1 MVADSHG
8 ERKEAK
14 VMPWLCL
21 ECDSK
26 VEPSLVKPG
35 IGWCPGCEKEVTTDD
50 TYRVGKR
57 FFGSG
62 AGAMMAMIA
71 AGAMITPGIRGMERA
86 TKPEA
91 ISTLQAVK
99 KQRRKKVHGLRKK
112 QRRHERQKR
121 R

>member
-1 MVADSHG
+1 
-8 ERKEAK
+8 
-14 VMPWLCL
+14 MPWLCL

-26 VEPSLVKPG
+26 VEPSITKPG
-35 IGWCPGCEKEVTTDD
+35 VAWCPGCEKEVTRDD
-50 TYRVGKR
+50 IYRVGKR

-71 AGAMITPGIRGMERA
+71 AGAMMGGLSRTERV

-91 ISTLQAVK
+91 TSTFQAIK

-112 QRRHERQKR
+112 RRRHERQKR

>member
-1 MVADSHG
+1 
-8 ERKEAK
+8 
-14 VMPWLCL
+14 MPWLCL

-26 VEPSLVKPG
+26 VEPSIAKPG
-35 IGWCPGCEKEVTTDD
+35 IAWCPGCEKEVTRDD

-71 AGAMITPGIRGMERA
+71 AGAMMSGLDRPTGRA
-86 TKPEA
+86 TKPQA
-91 ISTLQAVK
+91 TSTFMEIK